1 MFSVFPNR
9 KNYCLYF
16 TVCDLFFK
24 LPNVFSSN
32 VRSSKYLIITELI
45 CSNAQRLELLECS
58 NFSKN
63 RIVRMLKLLNA
74 QKLELL
80 NVRIAQMLDL
90 LNAQSPPP
98 KKCSKSP
105 VPCKNS
111 KFKNSKLRQSR
122 NNSKFKIQKS
132 SSHLLHLVNVSVE
145 RSAMFELQRTHGGS
159 KLARLCYA
167 LAL

>member
-1 MFSVFPNR
+1 MQREDSR
-9 KNYCLYF
+9 
-16 TVCDLFFK
+16 TSWVCAPVSRHSITCHRLS
-24 LPNVFSSN
+24 LPVP
-32 VRSSKYLIITELI
+32 VPVALWPRRQQAALVYEDT
-45 CSNAQRLELLECS
+45 CSNCS
-58 NFSKN
+58 
-63 RIVRMLKLLNA
+63 
-74 QKLELL
+74 
-80 NVRIAQMLDL
+80 MLDL
-90 LNAQSPPP
+90 LNAQIAQCSNCSMLEFLNARISQCSKPP

-122 NNSKFKIQKS
+122 NNSKFKIQNSKFKIQKS
-132 SSHLLHLVNVSVE
+132 PHNLLHLVNVSVE